1 MKDLK
6 KFFKRLKVTLK
17 IGKKDQTGLIG
28 VHKPR

>member
-6 KFFKRLKVTLK
+6 KYFFKRLKVTLK
-17 IGKKDQTGLIG
+17 IGKKDQTGLI